1 MSSAQGQVQNLG
13 YQATFPLLLNISG
26 EPTYFIAL
34 KDDAGLVKMYAMV
47 NIQKYQWVATGDS
60 IKECEKA
67 YNQLLKRNGITGT
80 ASVEGS
86 TVSGKIANL
95 MPVNIEGSSHIY
107 FALEGKKEIFDI
119 DLSNTELLDIIKY
132 STGDNIRISY
142 LEGENPVKVVEIK

>member
-1 MSSAQGQVQNLG
+1 M
-13 YQATFPLLLNISG
+13 
-26 EPTYFIAL
+26 
-34 KDDAGLVKMYAMV
+34 
-47 NIQKYQWVATGDS
+47 
-60 IKECEKA
+60 
-67 YNQLLKRNGITGT
+67 
-80 ASVEGS
+80 EGS

-107 FALEGKKEIFDI
+107 FSLEGKKEIFDI